1 MTGYPLYNL
10 IIWHES
16 KDLMQHKYLERF
28 EYVHTVQYSL
38 HMHSNISAI
47 YLPRRIEQKDNTEIN
62 R

>member
-1 MTGYPLYNL
+1 
-10 IIWHES
+10 
-16 KDLMQHKYLERF
+16 MQHKYLERF
-28 EYVHTVQYSL
+28 EYVHTVQNSL